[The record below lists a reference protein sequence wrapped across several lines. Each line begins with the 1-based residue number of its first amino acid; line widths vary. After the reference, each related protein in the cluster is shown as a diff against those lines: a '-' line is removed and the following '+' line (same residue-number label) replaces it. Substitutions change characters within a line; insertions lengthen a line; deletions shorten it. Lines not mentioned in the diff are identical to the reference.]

1 MENRSPG
8 TTGRPRGSDAAVP
21 ELQGADTLTLAR
33 WVAGATS
40 GGISQRS
47 AARLAGISVRHAQR
61 LMDRHAG
68 DGFVARDRLIGQ
80 ALRWEQQG
88 AEALAEATS
97 RATNWLREASGNPE
111 ADPREVAAAL
121 GATVQA
127 GHRLTEAGARRAKR
141 LQPVEQPQGTRFD
154 LEGFLSQIA
163 AACNEVKA
171 LPESEQPAAY
181 EALRQRLK
189 ADQEQALDVVV
200 VETLETI
207 DVESM
212 PSEQELHDAAN

>member
-1 MENRSPG
+1 M
-8 TTGRPRGSDAAVP
+8 
-21 ELQGADTLTLAR
+21 
-33 WVAGATS
+33 GATAQLC
-40 GGISQRS
+40 GYTRRHLQRVIQ
-47 AARLAGISVRHAQR
+47 AHAHDPLVR
-61 LMDRHAG
+61 RHQLEAEALEWEREG
-68 DGFVARDRLIGQ
+68 GQ
-80 ALRWEQQG
+80 ALRESTNQ
-88 AEALAEATS
+88 ALL
-97 RATNWLREASGNPE
+97 WLRKASANPE

-181 EALRQRLK
+181 EALHQRLK
-189 ADQEQALDVVV
+189 ADQQQALDVVV